1 MKDHYNKV
9 DPTGEIMSGPK
20 QIIVLCNVFTP
31 TRNAVDLNMHRSN
44 KEYRNTWKNTRIY
57 TWL

>member
-44 KEYRNTWKNTRIY
+44 KEYRNT
-57 TWL
+57 